1 MKSFEDIVLYKKMY
15 YLANKNKLKN
25 YSKNY
30 YTYKKSA
37 GNLTNEEINEEMKK
51 FLSNYKNHNKTLLI
65 KNKNKIR
72 ITNENITISFN

>member
-30 YTYKKSA
+30 YTYKKSS

-51 FLSNYKNHNKTLLI
+51 FLSNYKNHN
-65 KNKNKIR
+65 N
-72 ITNENITISFN
+72 